1 MDLVSHS
8 AFLGVGILGV
18 KVLEASGRK
27 VLAFRFLQFS
37 QGGPDDFAR
46 IIVAARFDQLAD
58 EALPMVSQ
66 CDVHSCHLMTS
77 GGTCVKVLIR

>member
-1 MDLVSHS
+1 MDLVSHA

-37 QGGPDDFAR
+37 QGGTDDFAR
-46 IIVAARFDQLAD
+46 IIVAARFEQ
-58 EALPMVSQ
+58 
-66 CDVHSCHLMTS
+66 
-77 GGTCVKVLIR
+77 